1 MTQNSINLSS
11 LKTFKVLTLLKGV
24 NLMKS
29 SSVIPH
35 FKNEVS
41 GDTQILTLNGVVA
54 SDDFENTIS
63 HKKIEAALKG
73 SDKNIVIKLASGG
86 GDAFEGINIY
96 NYLKSLKN
104 YVTIEITSIAAS
116 AASIIAMAGD
126 KIVMHTGSNM
136 MIHEA
141 STFAFGSKT
150 DIRKTLN
157 ALESVD
163 KSIVDVYYN
172 RTGVDK
178 NEIIDMMA
186 KETWMTADEA
196 IKQKFADEK
205 GQSKEVTNMDKRQL
219 LANLKEQQKLL
230 AQMIAETS
238 GNGSENEEPDNDD
251 SLEQRLADLENDVKN
266 IKLRLDDL
274 EGSDDKEDSDTPKPP
289 EPQNKFKRFSF

>member
-1 MTQNSINLSS
+1 
-11 LKTFKVLTLLKGV
+11 
-24 NLMKS
+24 MKS

-104 YVTIEITSIAAS
+104 HVTIEITSIAAS

-163 KSIVDVYYN
+163 KSIVEVYYN

>member
-1 MTQNSINLSS
+1 M
-11 LKTFKVLTLLKGV
+11 LTLLKGV

-41 GDTQILTLNGVVA
+41 GDAQILTLNGVVA

-104 YVTIEITSIAAS
+104 HVTIEITSIAAS

-205 GQSKEVTNMDKRQL
+205 WQSKEVTNMDKRQL

>member
-41 GDTQILTLNGVVA
+41 GDKQILTLNGVVA

-104 YVTIEITSIAAS
+104 HVTIEITSIAAS

>member
-104 YVTIEITSIAAS
+104 HVTIEITSIAAS

-274 EGSDDKEDSDTPKPP
+274 EGSDNKEDSDTPKPP

>member
-1 MTQNSINLSS
+1 
-11 LKTFKVLTLLKGV
+11 
-24 NLMKS
+24 MKS

-104 YVTIEITSIAAS
+104 HVTIEITSIAAS

-205 GQSKEVTNMDKRQL
+205 WQSKEVTNMDKRQL

-266 IKLRLDDL
+266 SKLRLDDL

>member
-1 MTQNSINLSS
+1 M
-11 LKTFKVLTLLKGV
+11 LTLLKGV

-104 YVTIEITSIAAS
+104 HVTIEITSIAAS

-205 GQSKEVTNMDKRQL
+205 WQSKEVTNMDKRQL

-238 GNGSENEEPDNDD
+238 GNGSENEESDNDD

>member
-104 YVTIEITSIAAS
+104 HVTIEITSIAAS

>member
-1 MTQNSINLSS
+1 M
-11 LKTFKVLTLLKGV
+11 LTLLKGV

-104 YVTIEITSIAAS
+104 HVTIEITSIAAS

>member
-1 MTQNSINLSS
+1 
-11 LKTFKVLTLLKGV
+11 
-24 NLMKS
+24 MKS

-104 YVTIEITSIAAS
+104 HVTIEITSIAAS

-205 GQSKEVTNMDKRQL
+205 WQSKEVTNMDKRQL

-274 EGSDDKEDSDTPKPP
+274 EGTDDKEDSDTPKPP

>member
-1 MTQNSINLSS
+1 
-11 LKTFKVLTLLKGV
+11 
-24 NLMKS
+24 MKS

-41 GDTQILTLNGVVA
+41 GDAQILTLNGVVA

-104 YVTIEITSIAAS
+104 HVTIEITSIAAS

-205 GQSKEVTNMDKRQL
+205 WQSKEVTNMDKRQL

>member
-1 MTQNSINLSS
+1 M
-11 LKTFKVLTLLKGV
+11 LTLLKGV

-104 YVTIEITSIAAS
+104 HVTIEITSIAAS

-205 GQSKEVTNMDKRQL
+205 WQSKEVTNMDKRQL

>member
-1 MTQNSINLSS
+1 
-11 LKTFKVLTLLKGV
+11 
-24 NLMKS
+24 MKS

-104 YVTIEITSIAAS
+104 HVTIEITSIAAS

-205 GQSKEVTNMDKRQL
+205 WQSKEVTNMDKRQL

-289 EPQNKFKRFSF
+289 EPQYKFKRFSF

>member
-41 GDTQILTLNGVVA
+41 GDKQILTLNGVVA

-104 YVTIEITSIAAS
+104 HVTIEITSIAAS

-205 GQSKEVTNMDKRQL
+205 WQSKEVTNMDKRQL

>member
-1 MTQNSINLSS
+1 
-11 LKTFKVLTLLKGV
+11 
-24 NLMKS
+24 MKS

-104 YVTIEITSIAAS
+104 HVTIEITSIAAS

>member
-1 MTQNSINLSS
+1 M
-11 LKTFKVLTLLKGV
+11 LTLLKGV

-29 SSVIPH
+29 SLVIPH

-104 YVTIEITSIAAS
+104 HVTIEITSIAAS

-205 GQSKEVTNMDKRQL
+205 WQSKEVTNMDKRQL

>member
-1 MTQNSINLSS
+1 M
-11 LKTFKVLTLLKGV
+11 LTLLKGV

-41 GDTQILTLNGVVA
+41 GDKQILTLNGVVA

-104 YVTIEITSIAAS
+104 HVTIEITSIAAS

-205 GQSKEVTNMDKRQL
+205 WQSKEVTNMDKRQL

>member
-1 MTQNSINLSS
+1 M
-11 LKTFKVLTLLKGV
+11 LTLLKGV

-104 YVTIEITSIAAS
+104 HVTIEITSIAAS

-230 AQMIAETS
+230 AQMITETS

>member
-1 MTQNSINLSS
+1 M
-11 LKTFKVLTLLKGV
+11 LTLLKGV

>member
-1 MTQNSINLSS
+1 M
-11 LKTFKVLTLLKGV
+11 LTLLKGV

-104 YVTIEITSIAAS
+104 HVTIEITSIAAS

-205 GQSKEVTNMDKRQL
+205 GKSKEVTNMDKRQL

>member
-1 MTQNSINLSS
+1 
-11 LKTFKVLTLLKGV
+11 
-24 NLMKS
+24 MKS

-104 YVTIEITSIAAS
+104 HVTIEITSIAAS

-205 GQSKEVTNMDKRQL
+205 WQSKEVTNMDKRQL

>member
-29 SSVIPH
+29 SLVIPH

-104 YVTIEITSIAAS
+104 HVTIEITSIAAS

-205 GQSKEVTNMDKRQL
+205 WQSKEVTNMDKRQL

>member
-1 MTQNSINLSS
+1 M
-11 LKTFKVLTLLKGV
+11 LTLLKGV

-104 YVTIEITSIAAS
+104 HVTIEITSIAAS

-274 EGSDDKEDSDTPKPP
+274 EGSDDKEGSDTPKPP

>member
-1 MTQNSINLSS
+1 
-11 LKTFKVLTLLKGV
+11 
-24 NLMKS
+24 MKS

-41 GDTQILTLNGVVA
+41 GDKQILTLNGVVA

-104 YVTIEITSIAAS
+104 HVTIEITSIAAS

>member
-1 MTQNSINLSS
+1 
-11 LKTFKVLTLLKGV
+11 
-24 NLMKS
+24 MKS

-104 YVTIEITSIAAS
+104 HVTIEITSIAAS

-205 GQSKEVTNMDKRQL
+205 WQSKEVTNMDKRQL

-230 AQMIAETS
+230 AQIIAETS

>member
-104 YVTIEITSIAAS
+104 HVTIEITSIAAS

-230 AQMIAETS
+230 AQMITETS

>member
-104 YVTIEITSIAAS
+104 HVTIEITSIAAS

-274 EGSDDKEDSDTPKPP
+274 EGSDDKEGSDTPKPP

>member
-1 MTQNSINLSS
+1 M
-11 LKTFKVLTLLKGV
+11 LTLLKGV

-104 YVTIEITSIAAS
+104 HVTIEITSIAAS

-205 GQSKEVTNMDKRQL
+205 WQSKEVTNMDKRQL

-230 AQMIAETS
+230 AQIIAETS